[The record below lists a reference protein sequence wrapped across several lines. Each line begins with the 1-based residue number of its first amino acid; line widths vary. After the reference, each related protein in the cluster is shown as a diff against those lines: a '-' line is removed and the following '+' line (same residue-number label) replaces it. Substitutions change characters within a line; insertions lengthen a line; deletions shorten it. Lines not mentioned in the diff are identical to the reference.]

1 MSAPLL
7 YYRVPG
13 SVKEAGRPR
22 PAAAR
27 CTIPAVTPETRW
39 PQTRA
44 ARGLVAT
51 PHALASAAGV
61 TAMRRGGNALD
72 AAVAAATTIAVVYPH
87 MNSIGGDNVWLLYDA
102 GRTRLR
108 ALLGVG
114 RAAATA
120 TLDRYRRLGEAIPV
134 RGGAAALT
142 VPGVVSGWWEA
153 HTYSRTTMGS
163 PLTWDMLFED
173 AIAHARDG
181 FPPSAGQRRVTAGA
195 RDLFAA
201 SADAGVRRTLWPVYH
216 PDRLD
221 SERFVQTDLAAT
233 LARVA
238 EGGADEFYRGEL
250 GARIVAGAAR
260 AGSPLTTADFAEHR
274 AEWAEPLRAR
284 YRGGEV
290 VSVPP
295 PTQGFAALAI
305 LALLEGFDVAALTD
319 ADHVHLA
326 VEATKL
332 AFEDRER
339 YLTDPA
345 FADVPVA
352 RCLDPAR
359 VVARRA
365 RMSRRAAMASEAR
378 PAGGDTI
385 AIVAADAA
393 GNAVAVIQSVY
404 HEFGAGVVAGDT
416 GVLLQNR
423 GAFFSLDERH
433 PNRLAPRKR
442 TAHTLIPSMFLVDGR
457 PRLVHGTMG
466 GDGQPQ
472 TQAALVTRV
481 IDRGLSPQAA
491 VEAPRWLFGRTWG
504 QVSRSLR
511 LEGRFAPGVADELR
525 RRGHEV
531 DVVEDWSDLMGH
543 AQLIRLDPDG
553 LLGGSD
559 PRADGAT
566 LGW

>member
-1 MSAPLL
+1 
-7 YYRVPG
+7 
-13 SVKEAGRPR
+13 
-22 PAAAR
+22 
-27 CTIPAVTPETRW
+27 
-39 PQTRA
+39 
-44 ARGLVAT
+44 
-51 PHALASAAGV
+51 
-61 TAMRRGGNALD
+61 MRRGGNALD

-102 GRTRLR
+102 GRSRLR

-114 RAAATA
+114 RAAAAA
-120 TLDRYRRLGEAIPV
+120 TLDRYRRAGDAIPA

-153 HTYSRTTMGS
+153 HAYSRNVMGS
-163 PLTWDMLFED
+163 SLTWDVLFED
-173 AIAHARDG
+173 ALAHAHDG

-195 RDLFAA
+195 RDLFAGD
-201 SADAGVRRTLWPVYH
+201 ADAGVRRTLWPVYH
-216 PDRLD
+216 PDRLGT
-221 SERFVQTDLAAT
+221 ERFVQADLATT

-238 EGGADEFYRGEL
+238 AGGAEEFYRGAL
-250 GARIVAGAAR
+250 AARIVAGAER

-274 AEWAEPLRAR
+274 AEWADPLRVR
-284 YRGGEV
+284 YRGGEA
-290 VSVPP
+290 VSTPP

-305 LALLEGFDVAALTD
+305 LALLEGFDVAGLDD
-319 ADHVHLA
+319 ADHVHLT

-345 FADVPVA
+345 LADVPVT
-352 RCLDPAR
+352 RCLDPERLA
-359 VVARRA
+359 ARRR
-365 RMSRRAAMASEAR
+365 RMSRRATLTPEAR
-378 PAGGDTI
+378 PAGGDTV

-393 GNAVAVIQSVY
+393 GNAVAVIQSLY

-442 TAHTLIPSMFLVDGR
+442 TAHTLIPSMYLVDGR
-457 PRLVHGTMG
+457 PRLVYGTMG

-472 TQAALVTRV
+472 TQAALVTRTA
-481 IDRGLSPQAA
+481 DRGLSPQAA

-504 QVSRSLR
+504 EVSRSLR
-511 LEGRFAPGVADELR
+511 LEGRFAPGIVDELR

-531 DVVEDWSDLMGH
+531 EVVEDWSDLMGH
-543 AQLIRLDPDG
+543 AHLIRLDADG
-553 LLGGSD
+553 LSGGAD
-559 PRADGAT
+559 PRADGAA